1 MNPVFFSFSNRYS
14 FLSRFRQQQQVE
26 RAFLVLDTA
35 AFLSSPALYLTWG
48 GEPSKDAPSN
58 SGGDEAAEEEDA
70 EEEEEDVER
79 NMIDA
84 EEEEVETVCP

>member
-1 MNPVFFSFSNRYS
+1 M
-14 FLSRFRQQQQVE
+14 E

-58 SGGDEAAEEEDA
+58 SGGGEAAEEEDA

-84 EEEEVETVCP
+84 EAEAKVETV